1 MIKRYSSTFVS
12 VFTIVAT
19 IFSFYACERIEDF
32 GDHTEQNYIGLV
44 LPLTGRLADSS
55 GTPMQQALEF
65 ARNEINASRDLN
77 LKFIIKDDG
86 STVGGAISA
95 YKKLIHED
103 HVSVILGPATSK
115 ATKQTFP
122 IAEENQIVVISPTS
136 AASGLSAISDYA
148 FRIALTTDV
157 LVPKGIEATYIEL
170 GYTKVATLYDE
181 TDDFSI
187 DSDKVVQETLTA
199 KGVKVVI
206 TETFKAGE
214 TDFSAQ
220 LSRIHALNPDVIF
233 VSCLAPEKPG
243 ILIEGKKQGIAARFI
258 IRTLTD
264 AEVEV
269 AGDAAE
275 GAMTFVGWGIAI
287 DTPGNQNFVQKYS
300 DTYGMLPDNYAAR
313 SYAALH
319 ILAEAIANAE
329 SGDVD
334 AIQAA
339 LANIS
344 NFETILGKFSF
355 NENGDAV
362 YEPKI
367 LIVKNGKLVRF
378 E

>member
-1 MIKRYSSTFVS
+1 MNKRDSSRFVC
-12 VFTIVAT
+12 VFTIIAT
-19 IFSFYACERIEDF
+19 IISFFACDRIEDF
-32 GDHTEQNYIGLV
+32 GDHSDQILIGLV
-44 LPLTGRLADSS
+44 LPLTGRLSVSS
-55 GTPMQQALEF
+55 GRSMEQALEF
-65 ARNEINASRDLN
+65 ARNEISASRDLD
-77 LKFIIKDDG
+77 LKFIIEDDG
-86 STVGGAISA
+86 STVDGAISA
-95 YKKLIHED
+95 YKKLIYVD
-103 HVSVILGPATSK
+103 RVSVILGPATST

-122 IAEENQIVVISPTS
+122 IAKENHIVAISPTS
-136 AASGLSAISDYA
+136 AASGLSAISDNV
-148 FRIALTTDV
+148 FRIALTSDV

-170 GYTKVATLYDE
+170 GYKNVATLYDE

-187 DSDKVVQETLTA
+187 DSEKVLQETLTA

-243 ILIEGKKQGIAARFI
+243 LLIEGSKQGIDVPFI

-275 GAMTFVGWGIAI
+275 GAMTFVGWGSAI
-287 DTPGNQNFVQKYS
+287 DTPGNQDFVHNYS

-329 SGDVD
+329 SGDVE
-334 AIQAA
+334 AIRTA

-344 NFETILGKFSF
+344 NFETILGNFSF
-355 NENGDAV
+355 DENGDAV